1 MCTLS
6 PFLLHNSVN
15 FFPCFRS
22 RDSHRRNVPP
32 SQYTKE
38 TTLFH
43 PFCIPKSAAQFPL
56 AFSPGVVYHDLVYI
70 INKEV
75 HTMDYT
81 QYVNTNIGTIGHL
94 LQATSPSVLSPH
106 GAAVAEPVFRAGM
119 KDRYLSDKIFG
130 FSAGSAVLMP
140 LVHGGKPDY
149 LADAS
154 SFDHDFETARPDHY
168 EVLLEDSGIQERHTA
183 CHNYGVYEFTYPDA
197 EQAFLAVYV
206 RGCTGWKYEDGLLY
220 VQGVKEFEHPVSTVL
235 KVGAEPEVYEV
246 TLPNGH
252 KPEIAEPATALV
264 VRFDTKTVSV
274 PFAMS
279 ALGFDSAKESFLRTV
294 EKMGYED
301 VLAQCKAAW
310 NSVLGKVRVT
320 GGDEARKRVFYTA
333 VYRAT
338 SRMHNYSV
346 DGKYIG
352 FDGQIHE
359 DGGYGYH
366 CDDGIWDTYRGM
378 HPLQLILEPKAHR
391 DTIESYLRMYRES
404 GWLPRFPRLAG
415 NAPCMIGH
423 HTVSILAESLV
434 KGVDFD
440 LELAYEAAYKNA
452 TERTMLPWKD
462 GEAEELTRCYH
473 ENGYFPGLEEDEEE
487 TCDRV
492 HEFENR
498 QSVAVTIEQA
508 YDDWCVAQLAK
519 ALGKEEEAA
528 YFLDRSL
535 KYRQLYDASIGFFHP
550 KKIDGEFTKVYNPK
564 FCGGQGG
571 RMYFAENNAY
581 IYNFA
586 AQHDIDGTMA
596 LFGGKE
602 AMAEKLDNLYV
613 EQYDGV
619 LKSTFLMQYP
629 DATGLMGQFCMGN
642 EPSFHIPYLYNH
654 CGQAWKTQRKIHE
667 LIDLWFTDSPLGICG
682 DEDGGAMSAFLA
694 FSAMGFYPVNPASGD
709 YDLGSPIFDK
719 VEIDLPGGRTFTVSA
734 EGASGKAKYI
744 QAATLNGEALTAP
757 RFSHAD
763 MMAGGELKLTMGQRP
778 NKTLFA

>member
-1 MCTLS
+1 
-6 PFLLHNSVN
+6 
-15 FFPCFRS
+15 
-22 RDSHRRNVPP
+22 
-32 SQYTKE
+32 
-38 TTLFH
+38 
-43 PFCIPKSAAQFPL
+43 
-56 AFSPGVVYHDLVYI
+56 
-70 INKEV
+70 
-75 HTMDYT
+75 MDFT

-94 LQATSPSVLSPH
+94 LQATFPSVQSPH
-106 GAAVAEPVFRAGM
+106 GAAVVEPVFRAGM

-130 FSAGSAVLMP
+130 FQAGAAVVMP
-140 LVHGGKPDY
+140 VTSGAAPDY
-149 LADAS
+149 MAAAS
-154 SFDHDFETARPDHY
+154 GFDHDFEVAKPDHY
-168 EVLLEDSGIQERHTA
+168 EVLLEDSGIREKHTA
-183 CHNYGVYEFTYPDA
+183 CRNYGVFEFSYPEEGEA
-197 EQAFLAVYV
+197 WMAVYV
-206 RGCTGWKYEDGLLY
+206 RGCTNVKFEDGFLY
-220 VQGVKEFEHPVSTVL
+220 VEGQKEFEFPMATVL
-235 KVGAEPEVYEV
+235 QVGDTQPQIFDV
-246 TLPNGH
+246 TVPNGH
-252 KPEIAEPATALV
+252 KPEIQESAKAILV
-264 VRFDTKTVSV
+264 KFSSKEVSV

-279 ALGFDSAKESFLRTV
+279 AMGFDSARESFDQDVAGKT
-294 EKMGYED
+294 YAD
-301 VLAQCKAAW
+301 VLAECKAAW
-310 NSVLGKVRVT
+310 NEVLGKVRVT
-320 GGDEARKRVFYTA
+320 GGDDARKRVFYTA

-352 FDGQIHE
+352 FDGQIRQ

-391 DTIESYLRMYRES
+391 DTIESYLRMYCES

-423 HTVSILAESLV
+423 HTVSILAESAK

-473 ENGYFPGLEEDEEE
+473 EHGYFPGLEEDEEE

-492 HEFENR
+492 HDFENR

-508 YDDWCVAQLAK
+508 YDDWCVAQLAF
-519 ALGKEEEAA
+519 ALGKEEEGN
-528 YFLDRSL
+528 YFLDRSM
-535 KYRQLYDASIGFFHP
+535 KYKQLYDESIGFFHP

-586 AQHDIDGTMA
+586 AQHDIAGTME

-602 AMAEKLDNLYV
+602 AMAAKLDNLYV

-629 DATGLMGQFCMGN
+629 DATGLMGQFCTGN
-642 EPSFHIPYLYNH
+642 EPSFHIPYLYNY
-654 CGQAWKTQRKIHE
+654 CGQAYKTQRKIHE

-719 VEIDLPGGRTFTVSA
+719 VEIDLPNGKTFTVSA

-744 QAATLNGEALTAP
+744 QSAALNGEALTAP
-757 RFSHAD
+757 KFSHAE
-763 MMAGGELKLTMGQRP
+763 MMRGGELKLTMGERP
-778 NKTLFA
+778 NKQLFA

>member
-1 MCTLS
+1 
-6 PFLLHNSVN
+6 
-15 FFPCFRS
+15 
-22 RDSHRRNVPP
+22 
-32 SQYTKE
+32 
-38 TTLFH
+38 
-43 PFCIPKSAAQFPL
+43 
-56 AFSPGVVYHDLVYI
+56 
-70 INKEV
+70 
-75 HTMDYT
+75 MDFT

-94 LQATSPSVLSPH
+94 LQATFPSVQSPH
-106 GAAVAEPVFRAGM
+106 GAAVVEPVFRAGM

-130 FSAGSAVLMP
+130 FQAGSAVVMP
-140 LVHGGKPDY
+140 VTTGAAPDY
-149 LADAS
+149 MAAAS
-154 SFDHDFETARPDHY
+154 GFDHDFEVAKPDHY
-168 EVLLEDSGIQERHTA
+168 EVLLEDSGIREKHTA
-183 CHNYGVYEFTYPDA
+183 CRNYGVFEFSYPEEGEA
-197 EQAFLAVYV
+197 WMAVYV
-206 RGCTGWKYEDGLLY
+206 RGCTNFKYEDGFLY
-220 VQGVKEFEHPVSTVL
+220 VEGQKEFEFPMATVL
-235 KVGAEPEVYEV
+235 QVGDTQPQIFDV
-246 TLPNGH
+246 TVPNGH
-252 KPEIAEPATALV
+252 KPEIQESAKAILLKFSSKE
-264 VRFDTKTVSV
+264 VSV

-279 ALGFDSAKESFLRTV
+279 AMGFVSAKESFDADV
-294 EKMGYED
+294 AGKSYQD
-301 VLAQCKAAW
+301 VLTECKAAW
-310 NSVLGKVRVT
+310 NEVLGKVRVT
-320 GGDEARKRVFYTA
+320 GGDDARKRVFYTA

-346 DGKYIG
+346 GGKYIG
-352 FDGQIHE
+352 FDGQIRQ

-391 DTIESYLRMYRES
+391 DTIESYLRMYCES

-423 HTVSILAESLV
+423 HTVSILAESAK

-508 YDDWCVAQLAK
+508 YDDWCVAQLAF
-519 ALGKEEEAA
+519 ALGKEEAGN

-535 KYRQLYDASIGFFHP
+535 KYRQLYDEAIGFFHP

-586 AQHDIDGTMA
+586 AQHDIAGTME

-602 AMAEKLDNLYV
+602 QMAAKLDNLYV

-642 EPSFHIPYLYNH
+642 EPSFHIPYLYNY
-654 CGQAWKTQRKIHE
+654 CGQAYKTQRKIHE

-719 VEIDLPGGRTFTVSA
+719 VEIDLPNGKTFTVSA

-744 QAATLNGEALTAP
+744 QSATLNGEALTEAK
-757 RFSHAD
+757 FSHEQ
-763 MMAGGELKLTMGQRP
+763 MMVGGELKLTMGERP
-778 NKTLFA
+778 NKKLFA

>member
-1 MCTLS
+1 M
-6 PFLLHNSVN
+6 
-15 FFPCFRS
+15 
-22 RDSHRRNVPP
+22 
-32 SQYTKE
+32 TK
-38 TTLFH
+38 
-43 PFCIPKSAAQFPL
+43 
-56 AFSPGVVYHDLVYI
+56 
-70 INKEV
+70 
-75 HTMDYT
+75 MDYT

-94 LQATSPSVLSPH
+94 LQATAPSVQSPH

-130 FSAGSAVLMP
+130 FTAGSAVLMP
-140 LVHGGKPDY
+140 TVSGGEPDY
-149 LADAS
+149 MAIAS
-154 SFDHDFETARPDHY
+154 GFDHDFEVARPDFY
-168 EVLLEDSGIQERHTA
+168 SVLLEDTDIREQHTA
-183 CHNYGVYEFTYPDA
+183 CRNYGIYEFSYPAA
-197 EQAFLAVYV
+197 EKAYLVVYV
-206 RGCTGWKYEDGLLY
+206 RNCTDVKFDKGYLL
-220 VQGVKEFEHPVSTVL
+220 VQGKKEFEFPMSTVL
-235 KVGAEPEVYEV
+235 KVGDVTPEIYDVL
-246 TLPNGH
+246 LPNGH
-252 KPEIAEPATALV
+252 KPENKEPAKAIV
-264 VRFDTKTVSV
+264 IRFDRETVTV

-279 ALGFDSAKESFLRTV
+279 VLGFDSALESFRADV
-294 EKMGYED
+294 EGKSFEA
-301 VLAQCKAAW
+301 VQAECKAAW
-310 NSVLGKVRVT
+310 NEVLGKVRVT
-320 GGDEARKRVFYTA
+320 GGDDARKRVFYTA

-338 SRMHNYSV
+338 CRMHDYSV
-346 DGKYIG
+346 GGKYLG
-352 FDGQIHE
+352 FDGQVH
-359 DGGYGYH
+359 DAGGFGYL

-415 NAPCMIGH
+415 NTPCMIGH
-423 HTVSILAESLV
+423 HTVSILAESAK
-434 KGVDFD
+434 KGVEFD

-452 TERTMLPWKD
+452 TQRTMLPWKD
-462 GEAEELTRCYH
+462 GEADELTKCYH

-492 HEFENR
+492 HDFENR
-498 QSVAVTIEQA
+498 QCVAVTIEQA
-508 YDDWCVAQLAK
+508 YDDWCVAQLAL
-519 ALGKEEEAA
+519 ALGNTEEAQ
-528 YFLDRSL
+528 YFLDRSH

-586 AQHDIDGTMA
+586 AQHDMDGTIA
-596 LFGGKE
+596 LHGGKE

-709 YDLGSPIFDK
+709 YDLGSPVFDR
-719 VEIDLPGGRTFTVSA
+719 VEIDLPDGKVFTVSA

-744 QAATLNGEALTAP
+744 QAASLNGEVLTAP
-757 RFSHAD
+757 IFSHAQ
-763 MMAGGELKLTMGQRP
+763 MMAGGELKLTMGERP
-778 NKTLFA
+778 NKELFA